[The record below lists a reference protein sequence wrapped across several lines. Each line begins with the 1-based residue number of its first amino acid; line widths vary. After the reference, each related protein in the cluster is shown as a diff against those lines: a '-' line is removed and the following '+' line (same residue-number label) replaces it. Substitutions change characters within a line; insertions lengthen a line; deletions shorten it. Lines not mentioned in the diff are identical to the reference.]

1 MPNTTPNA
9 TPNATLHGSLLLM
22 PNTLDHGAGTEG
34 ALTAL
39 LPHDVLQRAAAT
51 QHWVVENAKAARAF
65 LKRVDAIVPL
75 AAPLQQLDIQE
86 LPKARKGSTN
96 DAVAPDVW
104 AQLLAPTRQGQDVA
118 LLSDAGLPAL
128 ADPGALLVAQ
138 AHRLGVRVLPLPG
151 TTAIALTVAASGLNG
166 QSFAFVGYVPAQD
179 PERGQRL
186 RALEA
191 ASAQWGQ
198 TQVVIETP
206 YRNAALMTA
215 LLAALKPSTQLC
227 VACGLTLPEGWVRTK
242 TVAQWRTQPP
252 VFGADQPAVFAW
264 LA

>member
-1 MPNTTPNA
+1 MTASSAPRQGT
-9 TPNATLHGSLLLM
+9 LLLM
-22 PNTLDHGAGTEG
+22 PNTLDHGTGTDC
-34 ALTAL
+34 ALTEL
-39 LPHDVLQRAAAT
+39 LPHNVLQRAAAT

-65 LKRVDAIVPL
+65 LKRVDALVPL
-75 AAPLQQLDIQE
+75 AAPLQQLDIRE
-86 LPKARKGSTN
+86 LPKARKGNTN
-96 DAVAPDVW
+96 DAVAPAVW
-104 AQLLAPTRQGQDVA
+104 EQLLEPTRHGQDVA

-151 TTAIALTVAASGLNG
+151 TTAIAMTVAASGLNG
-166 QSFAFVGYVPAQD
+166 QSFAFVGYVPAQE
-179 PERGQRL
+179 PERSQRL

-191 ASAQWGQ
+191 TSSQLGQ

-206 YRNAALMTA
+206 YRNAALMGA
-215 LLAALKPSTQLC
+215 LVAALKPHTQLC
-227 VACGLTLPEGWVRTK
+227 VACGLTLPDGWVRTQ
-242 TVAQWRTQPP
+242 TVAQWQARLP